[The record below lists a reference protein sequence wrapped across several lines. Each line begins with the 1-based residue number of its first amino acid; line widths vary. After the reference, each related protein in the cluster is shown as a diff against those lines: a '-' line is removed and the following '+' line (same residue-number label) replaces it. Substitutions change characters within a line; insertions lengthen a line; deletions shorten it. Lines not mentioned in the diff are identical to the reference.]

1 MDRDERLAALDEV
14 VNETLSENGYA
25 GVDVEGGD
33 VSPNYG
39 ETSADGTTITFD
51 EQSTIE
57 SDDAV
62 EALDTAYHEAG
73 HAMREQDG
81 GEELLTSDEVA
92 TFNDRG
98 LVGSIDDEGEL
109 HLESTLS
116 PFHDD
121 VAQYASLHDYWAGD
135 RRSSRR
141 EWAVGSDGGSAAVGE
156 RRRRRI
162 GRSGRRASQQRVD
175 VRARF

>member
-33 VSPNYG
+33 VSLNYG
-39 ETSADGTTITFD
+39 ETSAH
-51 EQSTIE
+51 EKSPSPST
-57 SDDAV
+57 SKAR
-62 EALDTAYHEAG
+62 LNQTMRSRRCRLCTHEAG

-81 GEELLTSDEVA
+81 GEELFGRVTKVA

-121 VAQYASLHDYWAGD
+121 VAQ
-135 RRSSRR
+135 
-141 EWAVGSDGGSAAVGE
+141 
-156 RRRRRI
+156 
-162 GRSGRRASQQRVD
+162 
-175 VRARF
+175 

>member
-1 MDRDERLAALDEV
+1 MSTVSAASDLLSSWSDDRDERLAALDEV

-51 EQSTIE
+51 EQSTLE

-81 GEELLTSDEVA
+81 GEELFTSDEVA

-109 HLESTLS
+109 HLESTS
-116 PFHDD
+116 
-121 VAQYASLHDYWAGD
+121 A
-135 RRSSRR
+135 RSTTTLPGTRCT
-141 EWAVGSDGGSAAVGE
+141 
-156 RRRRRI
+156 
-162 GRSGRRASQQRVD
+162 
-175 VRARF
+175 